1 MLSLYTNVQSRIAQR
16 TQEQSEDGLVA
27 VEYAVLGGLI
37 VVILGTVAAAFGTKL
52 GTKFSALLP

>member
-1 MLSLYTNVQSRIAQR
+1 MLQLITYLQTR
-16 TQEQSEDGLVA
+16 TVRSSELEDGLVA

-52 GTKFSALLP
+52 GLKFDAILP